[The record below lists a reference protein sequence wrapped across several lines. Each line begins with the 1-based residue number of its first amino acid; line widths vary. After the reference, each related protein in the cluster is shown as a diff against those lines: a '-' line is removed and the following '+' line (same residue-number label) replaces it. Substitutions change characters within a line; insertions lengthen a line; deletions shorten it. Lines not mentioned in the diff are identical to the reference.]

1 MGLGYLEQSSLYLFI
16 CPSST
21 GEMLAH
27 TLKAFTELM
36 EHDFVSWENLST
48 VFIKKVRV
56 FYNVHSLCLWDSF
69 LSLCLRLS
77 LLLTDGDVSHR

>member
-1 MGLGYLEQSSLYLFI
+1 MGYLEPSSLFI
-16 CPSST
+16 CLSST

-56 FYNVHSLCLWDSF
+56 FYNVHSLCLWDSL
-69 LSLCLRLS
+69 LSLCFRLS
-77 LLLTDGDVSHR
+77 LPLTDGFVSHR

>member
-1 MGLGYLEQSSLYLFI
+1 MWYLEPSSLHLFI
-16 CPSST
+16 YPSST

-56 FYNVHSLCLWDSF
+56 FYSVHSLCLWDSSW
-69 LSLCLRLS
+69 SLCPRLS
-77 LLLTDGDVSHR
+77 LPLIDGFVSRR